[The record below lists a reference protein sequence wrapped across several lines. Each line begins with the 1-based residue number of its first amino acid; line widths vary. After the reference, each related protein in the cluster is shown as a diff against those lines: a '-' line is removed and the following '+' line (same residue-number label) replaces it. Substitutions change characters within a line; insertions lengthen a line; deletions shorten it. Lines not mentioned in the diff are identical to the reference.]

1 MSESNGRQLDLTPEA
16 LQAIADMQARVA
28 AVADEYGRGSPEHAE
43 IADSLANALARMLA
57 LGGRIMK
64 DDELSLL
71 GVSFITYGVVFFPYR
86 EGGRT
91 DPLRGTW
98 SLHS

>member
-1 MSESNGRQLDLTPEA
+1 MTETEGRQLDLTPEA
-16 LQAIADMQARVA
+16 LQVAAMQARVA
-28 AVADEYGRGSPEHAE
+28 TVADEYGRESPEHAE
-43 IADSLANALARMLA
+43 IAASLANALARMLA

-71 GVSFITYGVVFFPYR
+71 GVSFITYGVVFFPHR
-86 EGGRT
+86 ESGQT
-91 DPLRGTW
+91 DSLRGTW